1 MEKINHNFITQ
12 ERRPNENYKL
22 LSSTRKIHLLR
33 NHMVTIQ
40 IQLEKETIG
49 INALKSKIKS
59 KNNFKYHSETSF
71 NNQIDQHNSCSNIH
85 LRNSNH
91 SMEQRRNPKN
101 GYSPQRNCRRLL
113 SLPNFSNNALYQEEI
128 KLYNL
133 ENFRQ
138 IQVQKFNKDQN

>member
-1 MEKINHNFITQ
+1 MTLLLIANPKKEVYKIIKILENFCNLSKMEISIEKSAIIATIKTKQNFWKRIT
-12 ERRPNENYKL
+12 
-22 LSSTRKIHLLR
+22 STRKIHLLR

-71 NNQIDQHNSCSNIH
+71 NNQIDQHNNCSNIH
-85 LRNSNH
+85 LWNSNH

-101 GYSPQRNCRRLL
+101 GYSPQRNC
-113 SLPNFSNNALYQEEI
+113 
-128 KLYNL
+128 
-133 ENFRQ
+133 
-138 IQVQKFNKDQN
+138 QKITFTP